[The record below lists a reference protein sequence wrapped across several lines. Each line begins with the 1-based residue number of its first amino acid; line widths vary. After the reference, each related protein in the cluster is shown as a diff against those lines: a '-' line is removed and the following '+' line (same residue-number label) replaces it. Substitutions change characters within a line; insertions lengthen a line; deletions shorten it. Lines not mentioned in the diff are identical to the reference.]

1 MKAGAKARAS
11 SSILRPLGTRHQ
23 HDDGDHFSSSNVSG
37 RSSPNST
44 NHGFHARAATSKLS
58 PSKSSYPPS
67 RASRDDIETCDH
79 NVSSP
84 LPTNLTPPLEQAS
97 PNRDHFNPVYLSS
110 ASQSPPPAKV
120 GNGDETGANAAQMP
134 MRRNSLGT
142 AENARSSSVYW
153 DQEAG
158 RFVSAATRSN
168 VGLPYQV
175 SETELMY
182 TGQSI
187 FFGGPLVNE
196 QLNRG
201 TRSLGSV
208 PGGAERG
215 PASSYYQQGRS
226 QRGGQ
231 LPVFVPS
238 DSQQNHFPSRFH

>member
-1 MKAGAKARAS
+1 M
-11 SSILRPLGTRHQ
+11 
-23 HDDGDHFSSSNVSG
+23 SG

-44 NHGFHARAATSKLS
+44 NHGFHATAATLKLS

-79 NVSSP
+79 SVSNMSSP
-84 LPTNLTPPLEQAS
+84 LPTNLTPSPLEQAS
-97 PNRDHFNPVYLSS
+97 PNRGQFNPMYLSS
-110 ASQSPPPAKV
+110 ASQSPPPARA
-120 GNGDETGANAAQMP
+120 GNGDETGAIAVQMP
-134 MRRNSLGT
+134 MRRNSLGI
-142 AENARSSSVYW
+142 AENARSSVYW

-158 RFVSAATRSN
+158 RFVSAATSN
-168 VGLPYQV
+168 VGLPSQV
-175 SETELMY
+175 SGMELTY

-201 TRSLGSV
+201 TRNLGSV

-238 DSQQNHFPSRFH
+238 DSQRNHFPSIFH